1 MKVFKDDDHLLWM
14 QQDKELRTAS
24 EQMLAST
31 EIEPVRLAFGNASA
45 AMIVLEKQFG
55 HSGETNYYEA
65 HCPMAFDNKGGNLL
79 QSVYSITNPFYGS
92 SMLNCGSI
100 KTTFAGVQ
108 Q

>member
-1 MKVFKDDDHLLWM
+1 M
-14 QQDKELRTAS
+14 QQDKALRAAS

-31 EIEPVRLAFGNASA
+31 EIEPLRLAFSNASA
-45 AMIVLEKQFG
+45 AMIALEKQFG

-65 HCPMAFDNKGGNLL
+65 HCPMAFDNKGGNWL
-79 QSVYSITNPFYGS
+79 QTVDTVTNPFYGS

-100 KTTFAGVQ
+100 ETTFAGVQ